1 MTLVVVPVRYPLSE
15 HSRRTL
21 KTAIDVADE
30 HDAALSVL
38 HIDLYHSSKRVT
50 QSALKNAV
58 EEAFGPLSNTR
69 YAVRPGFLVEETIL
83 DEIALEDADI
93 VVIGRNRPAAGGGW
107 SIDSSTNPTS
117 PTSCA
122 NSSTVGSSPRR
133 PIEVRYR
140 GRSETP
146 ASSGSSK
153 TTCRCGYGKPISATS
168 NASQMFSWTRER
180 TAVSL

>member
-21 KTAIDVADE
+21 ETAIDVADE

-38 HIDLYHSSKRVT
+38 HVDLYQSGQRVT

-58 EEAFGPLSNTR
+58 EGAFGPLSNTR

-93 VVIGRNRPAAGGGW
+93 VVIGRKQASRWRRMVHRIIDEPDVADFLREQLDCRVVTASPA
-107 SIDSSTNPTS
+107 
-117 PTSCA
+117 
-122 NSSTVGSSPRR
+122 
-133 PIEVRYR
+133 E
-140 GRSETP
+140 
-146 ASSGSSK
+146 
-153 TTCRCGYGKPISATS
+153 
-168 NASQMFSWTRER
+168 
-180 TAVSL
+180 